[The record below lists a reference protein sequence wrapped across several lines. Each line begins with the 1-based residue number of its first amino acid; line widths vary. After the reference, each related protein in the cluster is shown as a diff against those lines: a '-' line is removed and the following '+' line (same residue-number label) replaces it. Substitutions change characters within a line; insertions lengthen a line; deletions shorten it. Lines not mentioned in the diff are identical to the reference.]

1 MRDIDPHQKSA
12 RMPSA
17 DLSQKGKLELVLDL
31 NGELLEGPLWDDRT
45 QKLLFID
52 INKQHIHTFDPEAK
66 SDSSR

>member
-1 MRDIDPHQKSA
+1 
-12 RMPSA
+12 MPTA

-52 INKQHIHTFDPEAK
+52 INKQQIHTFDPEAK
-66 SDSSR
+66 PDSSR